1 MGEVSADIVVIEGR
15 PYRDE
20 TDGLVSRNLQPVD
33 GASLGSVHPEIR
45 LVPDNPWAALTPDVA
60 RGIGYSALSPK
71 EEA

>member
-1 MGEVSADIVVIEGR
+1 MSEVSADIVVINGQQ
-15 PYRDE
+15 YLDK
-20 TDGLVSRNLQPVD
+20 TDGLVGRNLQPVE
-33 GASLGSVHPEIR
+33 GASLGGVHPEVK